1 MPYPVQNQM
10 VRRTRE
16 LNNRS
21 EFEHEVEHGFRG
33 DVINLNV
40 NHNRSYLLDALQ
52 LPLLSFQS
60 KLRHVR
66 SKVTMMHFTSRVT
79 HRNYMMQVVHHSG
92 LPNNQRYRA
101 ENHLQHLNNAIQND
115 PKLCIPSR
123 SDDNVLY
130 SLTGKLYHS
139 IGRSFSTQ
147 EAYDLMILRNA
158 LARMF
163 VRHA

>member
-1 MPYPVQNQM
+1 MPYPVQGQM

-21 EFEHEVEHGFRG
+21 EFKHEIDHGFRG
-33 DVINLNV
+33 NVINLNV

-52 LPLLSFQS
+52 LPLMSFQS
-60 KLRHVR
+60 KLRHVH
-66 SKVTMMHFTSRVT
+66 SKITMMKFTSRVT
-79 HRNYMMQVVHHSG
+79 HRNYMMQVVHRSG
-92 LPNNQRYRA
+92 LPDGHRYRA
-101 ENHLQHLNNAIQND
+101 ENHLQHLQDAIQND
-115 PKLCIPSR
+115 PGICVPSR

-139 IGRSFSTQ
+139 IGRSFNPR

-163 VRHA
+163 VKHV